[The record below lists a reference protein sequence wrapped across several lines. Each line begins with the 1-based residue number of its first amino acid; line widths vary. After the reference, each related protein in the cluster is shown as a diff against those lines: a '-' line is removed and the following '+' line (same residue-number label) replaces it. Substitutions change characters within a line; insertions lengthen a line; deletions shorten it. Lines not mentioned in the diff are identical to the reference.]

1 MESDDTEASS
11 NRPYLIRAIRDWA
24 IDNHLTPQ
32 LLVNAT
38 FSGVEVPSEFIENGQ
53 IVLNVS
59 PQAAD
64 NLDMGN
70 DFISFS
76 ARFQGVSRS
85 VIVPV
90 PAVIA
95 VFGRESRQGMSFEG
109 LPEEF
114 ETDEA
119 LNEPPVRGKPHLKL
133 VD

>member
-1 MESDDTEASS
+1 MGSDDIEASS

-38 FSGVEVPSEFIENGQ
+38 VSGVEVPSEFVENGQ

-59 PQAAD
+59 PHAAD

-85 VIVPV
+85 VICRSQQLLPYLAAR
-90 PAVIA
+90 AVRACLLKICP
-95 VFGRESRQGMSFEG
+95 RIS
-109 LPEEF
+109 
-114 ETDEA
+114 
-119 LNEPPVRGKPHLKL
+119 KPMRMRR
-133 VD
+133 